1 MTTRER
7 TRAGTTHR
15 TGRRAAG
22 AAAGVLAAGLVVV
35 GAPAASAH
43 DRLIGSDPE
52 SGGVL
57 DAVPAE
63 AVLTFSSEVQE
74 LGTVLELQAADG
86 SSIAGET
93 AVSGRDVSVPLPSD
107 LPSGEY
113 AVVYRVTSSD
123 GHPISG
129 EIPFSLEVAAP
140 ATPAPSA
147 SPSSSPSP
155 SPSPSASPTPTPSE
169 SAGAGSTSSPTTSAA
184 DDAEATSAESGDDV
198 PWAPVV
204 VVLVVVVLGGLAA
217 AVLGRR
223 RGPRTR

>member
-7 TRAGTTHR
+7 TRARTTHR
-15 TGRRAAG
+15 AGRRAAG

-35 GAPAASAH
+35 GALAASAH
-43 DRLIGSDPE
+43 DRLVGSDPE
-52 SGGVL
+52 SGAVL
-57 DAVPAE
+57 EAVPAE

-147 SPSSSPSP
+147 SASPSP
-155 SPSPSASPTPTPSE
+155 SPAASPTATPGE
-169 SAGAGSTSSPTTSAA
+169 SAGAGAGTTSSPTTSAGAA

>member
-7 TRAGTTHR
+7 TRARTTHR
-15 TGRRAAG
+15 AGGRAAG
-22 AAAGVLAAGLVVV
+22 AAVGVLAAGLVVV

-43 DRLIGSDPE
+43 DRLVGSDPE
-52 SGGVL
+52 SGAVL

-93 AVSGRDVSVPLPSD
+93 AVAGRDVSVPLPSD

-147 SPSSSPSP
+147 SSAPSSSPA
-155 SPSPSASPTPTPSE
+155 ASPTATAGE
-169 SAGAGSTSSPTTSAA
+169 SAGAGSASSPTTSAGAA

>member
-7 TRAGTTHR
+7 RRARTTHLAR
-15 TGRRAAG
+15 GRAAG
-22 AAAGVLAAGLVVV
+22 AAVGALAAGLVVV

-43 DRLIGSDPE
+43 DRLVSSDPE
-52 SGGVL
+52 SGTVL

-63 AVLTFSSEVQE
+63 AVLTFSSDVQE
-74 LGTVLELQAADG
+74 LGTVLELQGADG
-86 SSIAGET
+86 SSVAGET
-93 AVSGRDVSVPLPSD
+93 LVDGRDVTLPLPAD
-107 LPSGEY
+107 LPSGDY

-129 EIPFSLEVAAP
+129 EVPFSVDVAAP
-140 ATPAPSA
+140 APTAA
-147 SPSSSPSP
+147 
-155 SPSPSASPTPTPSE
+155 PSPSASPSPSATTATPSA
-169 SAGAGSTSSPTTSAA
+169 SGTSGPTASSGAAEAA
-184 DDAEATSAESGDDV
+184 DPASADAGDDV

>member
-7 TRAGTTHR
+7 TRTTHR
-15 TGRRAAG
+15 AGRRAAG

-35 GAPAASAH
+35 AAPAAWAH
-43 DRLIGSDPE
+43 DRLVGSDPE
-52 SGGVL
+52 SGAVL

-74 LGTVLELQAADG
+74 LGTVLELQGADG

-93 AVSGRDVSVPLPSD
+93 VVAGRDVSLPLPSD

-129 EIPFSLEVAAP
+129 EVPFSLEVAAP

-147 SPSSSPSP
+147 SPSPSPSPAASPTATSSESAGVGSSPSP
-155 SPSPSASPTPTPSE
+155 TTA
-169 SAGAGSTSSPTTSAA
+169 AGAA
-184 DDAEATSAESGDDV
+184 DVAEPASAESGDDV
-198 PWAPVV
+198 PWAPIV